1 MRWHVSSAVTRTE
14 IPERLAVWAR
24 RAGLEALPELPS
36 LKLFAGSLRQQCQCQ
51 RIALSGKKR
60 LQRSLERLVGVR
72 DSVEQS
78 QTRAQ
83 LQVVGRPENVVGRMA
98 WRCQQKSC
106 AFLQA
111 RPEQWMAPVGGRLG
125 MRFEPEMPGCRTA
138 AQRLELREDEPH
150 PVRHLLS
157 GSQFSA
163 NRGIDGRLR
172 LDKSVERCHHKAGTA
187 LQRFMRDS
195 SIAGRP
201 TYSDNYRCRSRTEP

>member
-24 RAGLEALPELPS
+24 RAGLEALPKLSS

-83 LQVVGRPENVVGRMA
+83 LQVVGRPENVVG
-98 WRCQQKSC
+98 
-106 AFLQA
+106 
-111 RPEQWMAPVGGRLG
+111 
-125 MRFEPEMPGCRTA
+125 
-138 AQRLELREDEPH
+138 
-150 PVRHLLS
+150 
-157 GSQFSA
+157 
-163 NRGIDGRLR
+163 
-172 LDKSVERCHHKAGTA
+172 
-187 LQRFMRDS
+187 
-195 SIAGRP
+195 
-201 TYSDNYRCRSRTEP
+201 